1 MSRRMAVVRLSA
13 FLVILSLALLPGLTF
28 AQGSVWPPLEI
39 QTSTTAVDNLLRH
52 DLMLKNLSDVDL
64 ADVMVTLSLPAG
76 VEFNRF
82 ESISYATPKFDGKEI
97 TYTVLKVPA
106 RQTVGPLSYYLN
118 PKGAGADTL
127 KTKIFAEWRGQTPGS
142 VLIPEVAISGGAAK
156 PAAEAAAPAA
166 TAAPAETT
174 APAQAATPAA
184 TQAPAPGPAAAPAS
198 FPLWDEMTKLKTYN
212 WVDLTETFGPDTPRW
227 PGFNAAQ
234 FKTIYDYDKDG
245 FFAQEFVHPGQ
256 YGTHMDPPAHFIKGL
271 RTIDQIDLK
280 EMAMPLVVI
289 NAADKVAANP
299 DYELTVDDV
308 KAWEAKYGPV
318 PADSF
323 VAMRTDWYK
332 RWPDQ
337 AKYENKDAKGQAHYP
352 GWSLDALKYLYE
364 TRKIGASGHETFDT
378 DAALAQNKTG
388 FAGETYVLSTNHY
401 QIELLCNLDKVPE
414 AGAVVFVTVP
424 KPQSGSGFPARVFAV
439 VP

>member
-1 MSRRMAVVRLSA
+1 MSRRLFVVRILA
-13 FLVILSLALLPGLTF
+13 VLVLLSLALPPGLTF
-28 AQGSVWPPLEI
+28 AQSGVWPPLEV
-39 QTSTTAVDNLLRH
+39 QTSTTAVGNLLRQ
-52 DLMLKNLSDVDL
+52 DLVLKNLSDVDL
-64 ADVMVTLSLPAG
+64 ADVMVTLSLPTG

-82 ESISYATPKFDGKEI
+82 ESTSYSTPKFDGKEI
-97 TYTVLKVPA
+97 AYTVLKVPA
-106 RQTVGPLSYYLN
+106 KQAVGPLSYYLD
-118 PKGAGADTL
+118 PKGAAPDTL

-142 VLIPEVAISGGAAK
+142 LLIPEMAIGGAPE
-156 PAAEAAAPAA
+156 PAAP
-166 TAAPAETT
+166 T
-174 APAQAATPAA
+174 AQAATPAA
-184 TQAPAPGPAAAPAS
+184 PAATVAPATPAVAAPAPGPAAAPAS
-198 FPLWDEMTKLKTYN
+198 FALWDEIAKLKTLN

-227 PGFNAAQ
+227 PGFKAAE
-234 FKTIYDYDKDG
+234 FKTLYNYDKDG
-245 FFAQEFVHPGQ
+245 FFAQEFDHPGQ

-271 RTIDQIDLK
+271 RFIDQIDLK

-289 NAADKVAANP
+289 NVADKVVANP
-299 DYELTVDDV
+299 DYELTVDDI

-323 VAMRTDWYK
+323 VAMRSDWYK

-352 GWSLDALKYLYE
+352 GWSLAALKYLYE

-378 DAALAQNKTG
+378 DAALAQNTTG
-388 FAGETYVLSTNHY
+388 FAGETYILSTNHY

-414 AGAVVFVTVP
+414 AGAIAFVTVP
-424 KPQSGSGFPARVFAV
+424 KPKNGTGFPARVFAV